1 MKAREMAAEARSFAA
16 IRDAVDNTS
25 DGVESG

>member
-1 MKAREMAAEARSFAA
+1 MAAEARGFAA
-16 IRDAVDNTS
+16 IRDAVDDPS